1 METMEPKIKTMVEPT
16 TANLKEAVKQIRK
29 FADEKGYR
37 IIGEI
42 LENDLKFETKS
53 TQKTCRDYLTKMK
66 EKMGMSIANRFLH
79 FLHKKVYKIEKAAPF
94 VEYSEKE
101 LKIKLARVAWRNS
114 MKKTEDL
121 MIEYKKEKGDFY
133 KTK

>member
-79 FLHKKVYKIEKAAPF
+79 FLHKKVYKMEKAAPF

-101 LKIKLARVAWRNS
+101 LMIKELRKSWKRLAKEANLW
-114 MKKTEDL
+114 